1 MKGNGTGMGAVKKTM
16 MAMSAVGAVAG
27 LAYLSMKPSQQ
38 RKIERGLKKTT
49 DQLSDIVDNV
59 HNRMT

>member
-1 MKGNGTGMGAVKKTM
+1 MGAVKNTM
-16 MAMSAVGAVAG
+16 MAMGAVGAVAG

-38 RKIERGLKKTT
+38 KKIERGLRKTT

-59 HNRMT
+59 HNRMS